1 MRPNELLRFVSLL
14 ARSGMLAWPTMI
26 APAALSFAT
35 TVASCGA
42 TSSWPA
48 RLNPSQPAVV
58 TCPLMLVF
66 ALMTI
71 GTPQSGPRAAP
82 PPCAASASSR
92 AASASASLR
101 NTVSIAP

>member
-1 MRPNELLRFVSLL
+1 M
-14 ARSGMLAWPTMI
+14 M
-26 APAALSFAT
+26 APAALNFAT

-48 RLNPSQPAVV
+48 RVKPSQPAVV
-58 TCPLMLVF
+58 TWPLMLVF

-71 GTPQSGPRAAP
+71 GTPQSGPRAP
-82 PPCAASASSR
+82 PPVAASASWR